1 MERDLKDS
9 ARIFMNFY
17 KDQDHILGRTYFNPC
32 KNDLMD
38 TSLVAGTVLHLGTIG
53 KPKELGNWNL
63 KRDPN
68 LWF

>member
-1 MERDLKDS
+1 
-9 ARIFMNFY
+9 
-17 KDQDHILGRTYFNPC
+17 
-32 KNDLMD
+32 MD

-63 KRDPN
+63 KQDPN